1 MRVPGEGGGLKRRLF
16 TFGIQVLQDDS
27 GVGYTLLRTRL
38 GPRALYWNWNW
49 PLELLLRNLTLIL
62 GDQLDRDSAAL
73 DGFDPTCD
81 RIWMAEVV
89 EESTHVWSH
98 KARIALFLAAMR
110 HFASEMRERDWPV
123 DYLELAEHAHAGLGE
138 ALAAALAQHQ
148 PDRVVVV
155 EPGDW
160 RVLELLRAT
169 CTQAAIALEVRVD
182 RHFMIPLDEIR
193 TWAKGRKSWRLE
205 HYYRW
210 ARQRTGVLMNGR
222 EPAGGR
228 WNFDQEN
235 RHAFGAEGPGLKP
248 EPRRFAPDAITAEV
262 LALVARHFADHPG
275 ELAEFGWPVT
285 PAQAEVALADFI
297 DHRLA
302 AFGPYQDAL
311 WSDEPWLYHSLLA
324 AAMNL
329 KLIDPRRV
337 IAAAEQAWQEGR
349 APLASVEG
357 FIRQILGW
365 REYVRGIYWL
375 HMPEYL
381 EHNALAAEADLPP
394 FYWTGTTDY
403 ECLRQS
409 IGQTLKYGYAHHIQ
423 RLMVTGLFALLLGVR
438 PKAVHAWYLAV
449 YVDAVEWVEL
459 PNTLGMSQAA
469 DDGLMASKP
478 YCATGKYID
487 RMSNYCGRCRYRPD
501 QAVGEEACPF
511 TTLYWD
517 FLARHRQRFGKHPRT
532 ALQWRNLER
541 KDPDELAAIRAWAAR
556 LRSELA
562 GDP

>member
-1 MRVPGEGGGLKRRLF
+1 M
-16 TFGIQVLQDDS
+16 
-27 GVGYTLLRTRL
+27 TRH
-38 GPRALYWNWNW
+38 
-49 PLELLLRNLTLIL
+49 LTLIL
-62 GDQLDRDSAAL
+62 GDQLDRHSAAF
-73 DGFDPTCD
+73 DGFDPSCD
-81 RIWMAEVV
+81 RIWMAEVA

-110 HFASEMRERDWPV
+110 HLACELRERDWPV
-123 DYLELAEHAHAGLGE
+123 DYLRLGDHPHNGLGE
-138 ALAAALAQHQ
+138 ALAAALAHHQ
-148 PDRVVVV
+148 PERVLVV

-160 RVLELLRAT
+160 RVLELLRQT
-169 CTQAAIALEVRVD
+169 CAQAGVEMELRAD
-182 RHFMIPLDEIR
+182 RHFLVSLEDVR
-193 TWAKGRKSWRLE
+193 VWAKGRKVWRLE
-205 HYYRW
+205 HFYRW
-210 ARQRTGVLMNGR
+210 ARQRLGVLMNGR

-228 WNFDQEN
+228 WNFDQDN
-235 RHAFGAEGPGLKP
+235 RHAFDAKGPGLKP
-248 EPRRFAPDAITAEV
+248 DPMRFSPDQITIEV
-262 LALVARHFADHPG
+262 LALVAERFADHPG
-275 ELAEFGWPVT
+275 DLATFGWPVT
-285 PAQAEVALADFI
+285 PAQAEAALADFI
-297 DHRLA
+297 EHRLA

-311 WSDEPWLYHSLLA
+311 WTDEPWLYHSLLS

-329 KLIDPRRV
+329 KLINPRRV
-337 IAAAEQAWQEGR
+337 IEAAEQAWREGR

-375 HMPEYL
+375 HMPDYL
-381 EHNALAAEADLPP
+381 EHNALGADAELPA
-394 FYWTGTTDY
+394 FYWTGDTDY

-438 PKAVHAWYLAV
+438 PKALHEWYLAV

-487 RMSNYCGRCRYRPD
+487 RMSNYCGQCRYRPD
-501 QAVGEEACPF
+501 LATGESACPF
-511 TTLYWD
+511 TILYWD
-517 FLARHRQRFGKHPRT
+517 FLSRHQQRYGKHPRT

-541 KDPDELAAIRAWAAR
+541 KDPAELAEIRARAAR
-556 LRSELA
+556 LRANLA
-562 GDP
+562 RTAS